1 MHRVYLLTF
10 VTLLICNSFLF
21 GQGQK
26 PIEIQ
31 KVMTTSIAE
40 LLIQLKTDHDLSF
53 IYSNSVLPNDLIR
66 IEPNIYSLD
75 ELLKLV
81 SNQANVQFKFSGND
95 VLVLLSPPKVTLSG
109 YVRDASNGEALIG
122 ATIRVMDSKAG
133 VISNDYGYFA
143 LPVSPGKYRIEVS
156 YIGYVSKTDSLVL
169 TASLKRDYSLDFQTQ
184 RLNELTFYSYRPI
197 DKIESP
203 MGGNHLLTYQE
214 GSQIPYF
221 MGEVDIL
228 QEALLLPGIKTIGE
242 DASGLN
248 IRGGGIDQNLV
259 MLDEAVIYNPN
270 HFFGLISVFNPEAV
284 NRVQIMKGFT
294 HPQFGGRASSV
305 INVVQKDGNNQDF
318 KVSGGVGLV
327 SARVLAEGPIKKE
340 VSSFLFSAR
349 QSLLDLSLD
358 GGNLTQSGDSRTSF
372 RDVNIKINLKPS
384 ARNSYFLSGYL
395 GNDRN
400 RTGFNTIRN
409 WGNRTLTARWNHT
422 YKKQWFSHVSAVV
435 SSYNYRI
442 TDPVEVAS
450 FIGKSNVNN
459 YSLKLD
465 NEYYINPS
473 NMFQFGIQ
481 TSLHQLKPGE
491 RLPFDEN
498 SSFKDTLLLPT
509 ERAIEYAAYLSHE
522 TDIGNKLKLLYG
534 LRFSGLNRFGPGVT
548 YRYDPAL
555 SFSDISITDTIRY
568 KNGQTIFNSS
578 GLEPRFSLN
587 WMPRKNQSV
596 KLSYSRT
603 IQYIHLI
610 SNTAAPAPTDT
621 WKLSDRYIPPNIN
634 NQISIGYF
642 HHFKSGIWQL
652 GTELYFKKLSGL
664 IDYKD
669 GSDLLFNDNPE
680 TEILIG
686 NGRAYGMEI
695 MIEKPAGSL
704 HGWISYTLSKTE
716 RKTVGNFGGEAI
728 NNGKFYPENHDK
740 PHQLNTVIIYEPTRL
755 WQFSTTFSFAS
766 GRPIT
771 FPTGKYEFN
780 GIVVPHFEG
789 RNRDRISDYH
799 RLDLSIRKLGS
810 TLNRKGDLKHYKDF
824 WTLSVYN
831 VYARKNAYSYFF
843 RQSESDPTITEVVRF
858 SIFDRVIPSL
868 TYNFKF

>member
-1 MHRVYLLTF
+1 MHRAYILTLISLLLF
-10 VTLLICNSFLF
+10 NSFLF

-26 PIEIQ
+26 PVRIQ
-31 KVMTTSIAE
+31 KNISTSLADLFV
-40 LLIQLKTDHDLSF
+40 LLNSEHDLSF
-53 IYSNSVLPNDLIR
+53 IYSSSVLPNEQIR
-66 IEPNIYSLD
+66 IEANSYSIH
-75 ELLKLV
+75 ELLELV
-81 SNQANVQFKFSGND
+81 SDQANVQFKFSGND
-95 VLVLLSPPKVTLSG
+95 ILVLLLPPKVTLSG
-109 YVRDASNGEALIG
+109 YIRDAANGEALIG
-122 ATIRVMDSKAG
+122 ATIRVIDSRAG
-133 VISNDYGYFA
+133 VTSNDYGYFA
-143 LPVSPGKYRIEVS
+143 LPVSPGKYRLEIS
-156 YIGYVSKTDSLVL
+156 YIGYVSKTDSLAL
-169 TASLKRDYSLDFQTQ
+169 TTSIKKDYTLDFQTQ
-184 RLNELTFYSYRPI
+184 RLNELTFYSYKPI
-197 DKIESP
+197 DKIQSTIA
-203 MGGNHLLTYQE
+203 GNHVLTYQE

-284 NRVQIMKGFT
+284 NRVQIMKGFI
-294 HPQFGGRASSV
+294 HPQFGGRSSSV
-305 INVVQKDGNNQDF
+305 INVVQKEGNNQEF

-327 SARVLAEGPIKKE
+327 SARVLAEGPIKKD

-372 RDVNIKINLKPS
+372 RDVNVKFNLKPS
-384 ARNSYFLSGYL
+384 PRNSYYLSGYL

-422 YKKQWFSHVSAVV
+422 YNKQWFSHVSGVI
-435 SSYNYRI
+435 STYNYRI

-459 YSLKLD
+459 YSFKID
-465 NEYYINPS
+465 NEYYVNPG
-473 NMFQFGIQ
+473 NLIQFGIH

-498 SSFKDTLLLPT
+498 SSLKDTLLLPT

-522 TDIGNKLKLLYG
+522 TEIGTQLKLLYG

-548 YRYDPAL
+548 YRYDPTV
-555 SFSDISITDTIRY
+555 SFSDLSIIDTIQY
-568 KNGQTIFNSS
+568 KNGQKMYHTS

-587 WMPRKNQSV
+587 WMPSKNQSI
-596 KLSYSRT
+596 KFSYSRT

-621 WKLSDRYIPPNIN
+621 WKLSDSYIPPSIN
-634 NQISIGYF
+634 SQFSIGYF
-642 HHFKSGIWQL
+642 HHLNSGVWQL
-652 GTELYFKKLSGL
+652 GTELYFKKLKGL

-686 NGRAYGMEI
+686 NGRAYGMEF

-704 HGWISYTLSKTE
+704 HGWISYSLSKTE
-716 RKTVGNFGGEAI
+716 RKTIGDFAGEAI
-728 NNGKFYPENHDK
+728 NNGKYYPENHDK
-740 PHQLNTVIIYEPTRL
+740 PHQLNTVIIYEPSRL
-755 WQFSTTFSFAS
+755 WQFSTTFSYAS

-799 RLDLSIRKLGS
+799 RLDLSVRKLGRS
-810 TLNRKGDLKHYKDF
+810 INRKGELKKYHDF

-831 VYARKNAYSYFF
+831 IYARKNAYSYFF
-843 RQSESDPTITEVVRF
+843 RQSVTDPTVTEVVRF